1 MIRVYNSYSK
11 KLEDFIPQRKD
22 EVRMYTC
29 GPTVY
34 RKAHIGNMRVYVFSD
49 IVSRTLRFFGYRVL
63 NVMNITDIGHLAG
76 DGDEGEDK
84 VEKAAKDLG
93 KTATEIAEF
102 YTNHFFEDLKKL
114 NVTLPLKVTKAT
126 DYISEQIFLIRVLED
141 KGYTYKLD
149 DGIYFNVSRFPK
161 YFDYVNKSA
170 NEKSRIGENPDKL
183 SPHDF
188 ALWKFST
195 GKSRLQEYDSPW
207 GVGFPGWHIECS
219 AMALKELGDT
229 LDIHIGGEDLKMT
242 HHPNE
247 IAQSECV
254 TDQKF
259 VKYWLHTAFLNFNS
273 EKMSKSLGNLVLVE
287 DLEAKGFSAIAMRYY
302 FLNSS
307 YRSSLNFTDEGMEA
321 SQNALKKLYDLV
333 SSIKLNES
341 KGFDRTFLERFAEKL
356 SDDFNTASALGVL
369 WEVIGSELDIEIKL
383 NTILK
388 MDEVLGLNLISVVG
402 YEIPKEIEEMAQI
415 RWAYKKEGIYDKA
428 DFIRREIEKL
438 GYEVLDSKDSYQLK
452 KIFYS

>member
-1 MIRVYNSYSK
+1 MIKVYNSYTK
-11 KLEDFIPQRKD
+11 KLEDFIPQKND
-22 EVRMYTC
+22 EIRMYTC

-34 RKAHIGNMRVYVFSD
+34 QKTHIGNMRVFVFSD
-49 IVSRTLRFFGYRVL
+49 IVARTMRFFGYRVL

-84 VEKAAKDLG
+84 IEKTAKELG
-93 KTATEIAEF
+93 KSASEIAGF
-102 YTNHFFEDLKKL
+102 YTDYFLNDLKNLNIVLPHKL
-114 NVTLPLKVTKAT
+114 TKAT
-126 DYISEQIFLIRVLED
+126 NYISEQIFLIKVLED

-149 DGIYFNVSRFPK
+149 DGIYFNVARYPK
-161 YFDYVNKSA
+161 YFEYVNKA
-170 NEKSRIGENPDKL
+170 DNEKSRIGDNPDKL

-259 VKYWLHTAFLNFNS
+259 VKYWLHVAFLNFNS
-273 EKMSKSLGNLVLVE
+273 VKMSKSLGNLVLLE
-287 DLEAKGFSAIAMRYY
+287 DILAKGYSPLAVRYY
-302 FLNSS
+302 FLTSN
-307 YRSSLNFTDEGMEA
+307 YRGSMNFTDEGIESA
-321 SQNALKKLYDLV
+321 KNSLAKVYDFV
-333 SSIKLNES
+333 SGIKINEE
-341 KGFDRTFLERFAEKL
+341 KGFDRVFLEKFAEKL
-356 SDDFNTASALGVL
+356 GDDFNTAGALAVMWDLINSAVDR
-369 WEVIGSELDIEIKL
+369 EVKL
-383 NTILK
+383 NTLLK
-388 MDEVLGLNLISVVG
+388 MDEVLGLKLVDLVG
-402 YEIPKEIEEMAQI
+402 FEVPKEIENMAKI
-415 RWAYKKEGIYDKA
+415 RWTYKKEGIFDKA
-428 DFIRREIEKL
+428 DFLRREIEKL
-438 GYEVLDSKDSYQLK
+438 GYEVLDSKDGYQIK
-452 KIFYS
+452 KIFK

>member
-1 MIRVYNSYSK
+1 MIKVFNSYNK
-11 KLEDFIPQRKD
+11 KLEDFVPQKRE

-49 IVSRTLRFFGYRVL
+49 IVARTLRFFGYRVL

-84 VEKAAKDLG
+84 IEKAAKEIG
-93 KTATEIAEF
+93 KSASDVASF
-102 YTNHFFEDLKKL
+102 YTNHFLEDLKHL
-114 NVTLPLKVTKAT
+114 NILLPYKMTKAT
-126 DYISEQIFLIRVLED
+126 DYISEQIFLIKVLED

-149 DGIYFNVSRFPK
+149 DGIYFNVARYPK
-161 YFDYVNKSA
+161 YFDYVNKA
-170 NEKSRIGENPDKL
+170 ENEKSRIGENPDKL

-195 GKSRLQEYDSPW
+195 GKSRLQEYESPW

-219 AMALKELGDT
+219 AMALKVLGDT

-254 TDQKF
+254 TDQTF

-273 EKMSKSLGNLVLVE
+273 EKMSKSKGNVIILE
-287 DLEAKGFSAIAMRYY
+287 DILEKGYSAMAVRYY
-302 FLNSS
+302 FLTSN
-307 YRSSLNFTDEGMEA
+307 YRGSMNFTDEGLDSA
-321 SQNALKKLYDLV
+321 KNTLAKLYDFV
-333 SSIKLNES
+333 SSVTINEK
-341 KGFDRTFLERFAEKL
+341 KGSSHNFLEKFVEKL
-356 SDDFNTASALGVL
+356 SDDFNTAGALAVM
-369 WEVIGSELDIEIKL
+369 WELINSDIDKEIKL
-383 NTILK
+383 NTLLK
-388 MDEVLGLNLISVVG
+388 MDEVLGLRMVDLVG
-402 YEIPKEIEEMAQI
+402 FEIPKEVEDLAKI
-415 RWAYKKEGIYDKA
+415 RWTYKKEGIFDKA
-428 DFIRREIEKL
+428 DFLRREIEKL
-438 GYEVLDSKDSYQLK
+438 GFEVLDSKDSYSLK
-452 KIFYS
+452 KIFK

>member
-1 MIRVYNSYSK
+1 MLKVYNSYSK
-11 KLEDFIPQRKD
+11 KIEDFIPQRRE

-34 RKAHIGNMRVYVFSD
+34 RKAHIGNLRVYVFSD
-49 IVSRTLRFFGYRVL
+49 VVARTLRFFGYRVL

-84 VEKAAKDLG
+84 VELAAKELG
-93 KTATEIAEF
+93 KSASELATF
-102 YTNHFFEDLKKL
+102 YTDHFLESLKEL
-114 NVTLPLKVTKAT
+114 NVTLPYKITKAT

-161 YFDYVNKSA
+161 YFDYVNKSS
-170 NEKSRIGENPDKL
+170 NERSRIGENSDKL

-188 ALWKFST
+188 ALWKFSK
-195 GKSRLQEYDSPW
+195 GSRLQEYDSPW

-259 VKYWLHTAFLNFNS
+259 VKYWLHAAFLNFNS
-273 EKMSKSLGNLVLVE
+273 EKMSKSVGNVVLLE
-287 DLEAKGFSAIAMRYY
+287 DIVAKGFSPLAVRYY
-302 FLNSS
+302 FLNSN
-307 YRSSLNFTDEGMEA
+307 YRGSMNFTDEGLEA
-321 SQNALKKLYDLV
+321 SVNSLKRIYDFV
-333 SSIKLNES
+333 SSVKINDK
-341 KGFDRTFLERFAEKL
+341 KGFDRTFLEKFAEKL
-356 SDDFNTASALGVL
+356 SDDFNTAGALAVF
-369 WEVIGSELDIEIKL
+369 WEAFSSNLDDETKL
-383 NTILK
+383 NTLLK
-388 MDEVLGLNLISVVG
+388 MDEVLGLNLVTMVG
-402 YEIPKEIEEMAQI
+402 YEIPKEVGELAKI
-415 RWAYKKEGIYDKA
+415 RWQYKKEGIYDKA
-428 DFIRREIEKL
+428 DYLRREIEKL
-438 GYEVLDSKDSYQLK
+438 GFEVLDSKDSYTIK
-452 KIFYS
+452 KIFH

>member
-1 MIRVYNSYSK
+1 MIKVYNSYSK
-11 KLEDFIPQRKD
+11 KLEDFIPQKND
-22 EVRMYTC
+22 EVRMYSC

-34 RKAHIGNMRVYVFSD
+34 RKAHIGNMKVYVFSD
-49 IVSRTLRFFGYRVL
+49 IVARTLRFFGYRVL

-76 DGDEGEDK
+76 DGDSGEDK
-84 VEKAAKDLG
+84 IELAAKEIG
-93 KTATEIAEF
+93 KTANEVAKF
-102 YTNHFFEDLKKL
+102 YTDHFLNDLKLLNINLPYKL
-114 NVTLPLKVTKAT
+114 TKAT
-126 DYISEQIFLIRVLED
+126 DYISEQIFLIKVLED

-161 YFDYVNKSA
+161 YFEYANKA
-170 NEKSRIGENPDKL
+170 ENEQSRIGDNPDKL

-259 VKYWLHTAFLNFNS
+259 VKYWLHAAFLNFNS
-273 EKMSKSLGNLVLVE
+273 EKMSKSKGNVIILE
-287 DLEAKGFSAIAMRYY
+287 DILANGFSPMAVRYY
-302 FLNSS
+302 FLTSN
-307 YRSSLNFTDEGMEA
+307 YRGSMNFTDEGLDSA
-321 SQNALKKLYDLV
+321 KNTLAKLYDFV
-333 SSIKLNES
+333 SSITINEQ
-341 KGFDRTFLERFAEKL
+341 KGMDKNFLEKFAEKL
-356 SDDFNTASALGVL
+356 GDDFNTAGALAIM
-369 WEVIGSELDIEIKL
+369 WELINSSIDREVKL
-383 NTILK
+383 NTLLK
-388 MDEVLGLNLISVVG
+388 MDEVLGLNLVSLVG
-402 YEIPKEIEEMAQI
+402 FEVPKEVEDLAKI
-415 RWAYKKEGIYDKA
+415 RWTYKKEGIFDKA
-428 DFIRREIEKL
+428 DFLRREIEKL
-438 GYEVLDSKDSYQLK
+438 GYEVLDTKESYTLK
-452 KIFYS
+452 KIFK